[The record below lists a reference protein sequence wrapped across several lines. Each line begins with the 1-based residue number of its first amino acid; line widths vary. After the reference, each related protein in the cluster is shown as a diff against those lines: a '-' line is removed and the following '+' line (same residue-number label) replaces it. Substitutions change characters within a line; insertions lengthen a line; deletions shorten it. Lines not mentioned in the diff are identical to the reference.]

1 MESDAALGAGGSP
14 GAGRGLIYAGLDE
27 AGYGPLL
34 GPLCVGMAVFRVI
47 GGESGAGAPDLWRCL
62 KAAVCRK
69 PGDARKRI
77 AFDDSKRLKLPNDTE
92 CRDPLCHLERGVMC
106 LLAASG
112 AEMPRTDDALFGLVR
127 ARFEGHGWYG
137 GEAAPLPR
145 GEDAASLLIGANR
158 LRSCLK
164 AAGVEALGLRCAA
177 VGESAF
183 NDGCDALGSKAAVN
197 FRAAGGLLRSL
208 WARFVACEPPAC
220 PEPVLAAL
228 DRHGGRTRYAEMLRG
243 VLPGAEVVREEESAE
258 ACEYTLRAP
267 GGGEMRVT
275 VRPEAEGV
283 HLPVAAASMTAK
295 YVRELAM
302 ARFNR
307 HFAARMPELKPTAGY
322 REDARRWLR
331 DARGVLS
338 ESEVRAM
345 VRRA

>member
-1 MESDAALGAGGSP
+1 MESDGALGAESGP
-14 GAGRGLIYAGLDE
+14 GGLIYAGLDE

-34 GPLCVGMAVFRVI
+34 GPLCVGMAVFRTPLPSP
-47 GGESGAGAPDLWRCL
+47 EAGAPDLWRRL
-62 KAAVCRK
+62 SAAVCRK
-69 PGDARKRI
+69 PGDGRRRI
-77 AFDDSKRLKLPNDTE
+77 AIDDSKRLKLPNDVQG
-92 CRDPLCHLERGVMC
+92 RDPLCHLERGVIC

-112 AEMPRTDDALFGLVR
+112 GAIPRTDEAMFAALR
-127 ARFEGHGWYG
+127 ARFEAHAWYG
-137 GEAAPLPR
+137 GVEAAALPR
-145 GEDAASLLIGANR
+145 GEDAAALAIAANR
-158 LRSCLK
+158 LRSCLE

-183 NDGCDALGSKAAVN
+183 NDGCVSLGSKAAVN

-208 WARFVACEPPAC
+208 WLRFVACEPPAR

-228 DRHGGRTRYAEMLRG
+228 DRHGGRTRYGEMLAEALHG
-243 VLPGAEVVREEESAE
+243 SEVVAAEESSG
-258 ACEYTLRAP
+258 ACRYTLRAAS
-267 GGGEMRVT
+267 GATMRVE
-275 VRPEAEGV
+275 VCPEGESR

-331 DARGVLS
+331 DAAGVLS
-338 ESEVRAM
+338 EAEVRAM

>member
-1 MESDAALGAGGSP
+1 MESDGALGAGSAP
-14 GAGRGLIYAGLDE
+14 GGLIYAGLDE

-34 GPLCVGMAVFRVI
+34 GPLCVGMAVFRVRRPVD
-47 GGESGAGAPDLWRCL
+47 EAAAPDLWGCL
-62 KAAVCRK
+62 AAAVCRK
-69 PGDARKRI
+69 PGDARRRI
-77 AFDDSKRLKLPNDTE
+77 AIDDSKRLKLPNDTE
-92 CRDPLCHLERGVMC
+92 GRDPLCHLERGVMC

-112 AEMPRTDDALFGLVR
+112 AEMPRTDEALFALLR

-137 GEAAPLPR
+137 GEAASLPR
-145 GEDAASLLIGANR
+145 GEAAAALVIAANR
-158 LRSCLK
+158 LRSCLE

-183 NDGCDALGSKAAVN
+183 NDGCESLGSKAAVN

-208 WARFVACEPPAC
+208 WLRFVACEPPAR

-228 DRHGGRTRYAEMLRG
+228 DRHGGRTRYAAVLAEA
-243 VLPGAEVVREEESAE
+243 LPGAEIASEEESAE
-258 ACEYTLRAP
+258 ECAYTLRA
-267 GGGEMRVT
+267 GNGATMRVT
-275 VRPEAEGV
+275 VCPEGERR

-331 DARGVLS
+331 DAMPVLS
-338 ESEVRAM
+338 ECEVRAM